1 MSGVTQVSTA
11 ETRSGGKVV
20 GSVGSRREG
29 GDVTAPLRQR
39 ETMTASSATA
49 TRLRAR
55 TGGPRQTKILE
66 HVAGW
71 TFVVVLAML
80 VTQLGLL

>member
-1 MSGVTQVSTA
+1 
-11 ETRSGGKVV
+11 
-20 GSVGSRREG
+20 
-29 GDVTAPLRQR
+29 
-39 ETMTASSATA
+39 MTASSVTA
-49 TRLRAR
+49 ARLRAR
-55 TGGPRQTKILE
+55 TGGPKDDGPKILE